1 MPGGY
6 SESSGL
12 ATVPE
17 VTTFSPRLTEVFAGR
32 YCSTRSFG
40 SPTFGCTTPVAFVP
54 LIRAETPTSLS
65 VIRSTTAASEAA
77 RATLPTSPSS
87 LTTGSLS
94 CTPEEVPLSIQTVE
108 YQMFGDLPTTVAV
121 TGR

>member
-1 MPGGY
+1 M
-6 SESSGL
+6 S
-12 ATVPE
+12 
-17 VTTFSPRLTEVFAGR
+17 SPRLTTVPPGR

-40 SPTFGCTTPVAFVP
+40 SPTFGCTMPVAFVP

-65 VIRSTTAASEAA
+65 VIRSTTAPSGAA

-87 LTTGSLS
+87 LITGSFFR
-94 CTPEEVPLSIQTVE
+94 TPEEVPLSIQIVE
-108 YQMFGDLPTTVAV
+108 YQRFGDLPTAVAV

>member
-1 MPGGY
+1 MY
-6 SESSGL
+6 
-12 ATVPE
+12 
-17 VTTFSPRLTEVFAGR
+17 SPRVAVVLAGR

-40 SPTFGCTTPVAFVP
+40 SPTLGCRTPVASVP

-65 VIRSTTAASEAA
+65 VMRSTTAPSEAA
-77 RATLPTSPSS
+77 WATLPTSPSA
-87 LTTGSLS
+87 LTTGSFI